1 SCLDQMLSLSS
12 HSLPTI
18 NILPSKG
25 DQVQTRNVRI
35 QSTPYNVRNVRVQVR
50 NTSHFSAQVSEVDL
64 LPQGTIYPP
73 EERVLDFLG
82 RVVPLMLEELDRVS
96 SADGVE
102 SPADSFSTGGVPE
115 LDYGKES
122 VGVARR
128 FSNSIS
134 REAVAGEGDVK
145 CTCVCWSGNGLILAG
160 GIGQPNQHGW
170 GSGRDT
176 VIDRRSE

>member
-102 SPADSFSTGGVPE
+102 SPVASFVRVKSLLCAFGE
-115 LDYGKES
+115 LG
-122 VGVARR
+122 
-128 FSNSIS
+128 
-134 REAVAGEGDVK
+134 
-145 CTCVCWSGNGLILAG
+145 
-160 GIGQPNQHGW
+160 
-170 GSGRDT
+170 
-176 VIDRRSE
+176 